1 MIKAKLNNSILTIQ
15 LDRPKVNAV
24 NLDMIQSISESLD
37 GAIENSQIK
46 GVIITGSPGVFSGG
60 LDLIEL
66 ANKNQ
71 DYMINFWDQFSKLLI
86 KIYSFPKIIFSAISG
101 HSPAGGTVIAI
112 MTDYRIM
119 SHGKYFIGLNEVA
132 VGLTMPVGIGSVF
145 KNILGYRVAEK
156 MTLKGE
162 LIFPEK
168 AKEIGLIDKV
178 VDETKSNII
187 EVATDTMER
196 WFHMPLSRQIE
207 SKLIMRESTLNLMK
221 KNLKKDN
228 DLIISAWFSK
238 EGQAIRQSI
247 IDKLKK

>member
-1 MIKAKLNNSILTIQ
+1 MIKTKLNNSILTIQ
-15 LDRPKVNAV
+15 LNRPKVNAV

-37 GAIENSQIK
+37 EAIGNSQIK
-46 GVIITGSPGVFSGG
+46 GVIITGSPGFFSGG

-119 SHGKYFIGLNEVA
+119 SQGEYFIGLNEVA

-196 WFHMPLSRQIE
+196 WLYMPLSRQIE
-207 SKLIMRESTLNLMK
+207 SKLIMRENTLNLMK

-238 EGQAIRQSI
+238 EGRAIRQSI

>member
-1 MIKAKLNNSILTIQ
+1 MIKTKLNNSILTIQ
-15 LDRPKVNAV
+15 LNRPKVNAV
-24 NLDMIQSISESLD
+24 NLDMIQSIFESLD
-37 GAIENSQIK
+37 EAIGNSQIK
-46 GVIITGSPGVFSGG
+46 GVIITGSPGFFSGG

-119 SHGKYFIGLNEVA
+119 SQGEYFIGLNEVA

-196 WFHMPLSRQIE
+196 WLYMPLSRQIE
-207 SKLIMRESTLNLMK
+207 SKLIMRENTLNLMK

-238 EGQAIRQSI
+238 EGRAIRQSI